1 MPGLITQ
8 ILGFMAE
15 QDALLNPSMSSMYP
29 ESFPQSVKFFLKK
42 ENEWMSRE
50 GGNPSINIQA
60 FNNLEI
66 SNESVSIKYNAKWN
80 F

>member
-1 MPGLITQ
+1 
-8 ILGFMAE
+8 
-15 QDALLNPSMSSMYP
+15 
-29 ESFPQSVKFFLKK
+29 
-42 ENEWMSRE
+42 MSRE

-66 SNESVSIKYNAKWN
+66 SNESVSIKYNTKWN